1 MKNQPRAKA
10 GFTLIE
16 IMIVVGIIGMLAA
29 MAIPN
34 FIRARAA
41 SQQSACINNLR
52 QIDAAKHQWGLEA
65 SVALSATPTSADL
78 QPYLGRGSGSI
89 GNVFCPQDP
98 ARTIATSYTLGDL
111 STAPVCIRQPA
122 THRLP

>member
-1 MKNQPRAKA
+1 MKNHSRTKA

-34 FIRARAA
+34 FIRARTA

-65 SVALSATPTSADL
+65 SVPLSATPSSADL
-78 QPYLGRGSGSI
+78 QPYLGRGAGSVA
-89 GNVFCPQDP
+89 NVFCPQDP
-98 ARTIATSYTLGDL
+98 ARTLGTSYTVGDL
-111 STAPVCIRQPA
+111 STAPVCLMQPL
-122 THRLP
+122 THKLP